1 MKTVVIEIKPSN
13 IKLKV
18 KLANTFLLRL
28 RGLIGYSSP
37 FPILISPCRQIH
49 TLLMKFPIDIVYL
62 DKNFKCLQLS
72 CNVPAWKICPAV
84 KGSFYVLELPSGFIS
99 ENHVDKKSKFYP
111 VF

>member
-49 TLLMKFPIDIVYL
+49 TWLMKFPIDIVYL

-72 CNVPAWKICPAV
+72 CNVPTGKISPAV
-84 KGSFYVLELPSGFIS
+84 KGSFYVLELPAGFIS